1 MAENGHYWQVE
12 GENASA
18 QIIDNVLSDLSD
30 VLVEGPPIGE
40 EEKIAV
46 IRVPADPDAEPGT
59 KESRDHFK
67 LGEAGGGDIDAEEDQ
82 VLVGDGEN
90 WAKGNIAGFYCK
102 PTVDSTEDEGPTA
115 LSMATYSE
123 DGSAAGFGTII
134 EDDGA
139 FILKNGFRSKDNANA
154 LIQGEACIE
163 IGEDGID
170 YQGAGEFWSDTLSG
184 PDIKLTG
191 CAKVEMTGGN
201 QGYGVPAISMRG
213 NCLIDMYAA
222 PSADYYDFT
231 TSHLRDN
238 IIYNSNPFGTNVNA
252 PILMMHDAAYF
263 QMREKATFQMGN
275 GAVVS
280 MQGNA
285 EVQIGGG
292 QILHAGGNSSQ
303 MKFTDPDARTRI
315 SIEPYSM
322 IIIRGD
328 NDNDGTVW
336 IERDHVYIGA
346 CFGRTTVPLSISG
359 KGNIRDLFNGG
370 GGQCGMSASR
380 DFSSTEN
387 TSGANVFAFNRI
399 VTTTDFSS
407 QSSDMNS
414 KIKGPGFM
422 LQGKAVMQIDGNA
435 PVGIYIGQSAG
446 SFALD
451 MGGQGNTNI
460 KFAPSG
466 NFCIDCCPK
475 SGTSHFQYS
484 PDSGTHTF
492 AFHQSGI
499 TSVRFDSSN
508 SFGLNFT
515 AADTEI
521 ECKWNKMLMICDGN
535 DHFIQMDGNTHLE
548 SWSGTVI
555 LRSTNPSLASGRYY
569 PFFSTGTNH
578 NEYGSI
584 DVYQDLSSYTQ
595 SDLITEF
602 DTQLKN
608 AVKPDNNAYRTY
620 KFVEY
625 RSVTKNKQPST
636 YTETLEVNNVVRRL
650 DSVPISLRTYIG
662 NNLTP
667 ENFIDNAHV
676 KSWLSAVYGSN
687 ILTLFEGATVTY
699 DGSYVQY
706 GTTYYRYTLNLF
718 GVVYNQTITN
728 TVNSTSSYELNM
740 PNIPSGEAIEEQ
752 ITIIKKYFNIPSVPR
767 NPPYPRGSIIWTGL
781 DTGAYTIQENFHYK
795 VQATLRYSY
804 TVSHLDKNWRYLIQ
818 TADRVGSSD
827 WDKAPIIQAYGPVN
841 MLLREKWQGI
851 IYNNSYTFTT
861 SEVYD
866 LTDMRAAVLA
876 FIDGSDYADYEQYIQ
891 QNYLPFESTTFVHY
905 MDIAYLVQDEQD
917 PTQYTVVFNV
927 YDDGKAPYLDSYT
940 DCPVVEVTD
949 ASELR
954 LHNGAKITADVQY
967 GETVFT
973 FENTTTEEEPVSFTL
988 AQLKALKNFITNP
1001 SV

>member
-163 IGEDGID
+163 IGENGID
-170 YQGAGEFWSDTLSG
+170 YQGAGKFWSDTLSG

-201 QGYGVPAISMRG
+201 QDYGVPAISMRG

-231 TSHLRDN
+231 TSHLRN
-238 IIYNSNPFGTNVNA
+238 QIIYNSNPFGANVNA
-252 PILMMHDAAYF
+252 PIFMMHDAAYF

-292 QILHAGGNSSQ
+292 QILHAGESSSE
-303 MKFTDPDARTRI
+303 MRFTDPNARTRI
-315 SIEPYSM
+315 SVEPYSM
-322 IIIRGD
+322 IIIRG
-328 NDNDGTVW
+328 NSNNDGTIL
-336 IERDHVYIGA
+336 IESDHVYIGT
-346 CFGRTTVPLSISG
+346 CFGRTTEPLSSSR
-359 KGNIRDLFNGG
+359 KGLVDGDLFNG
-370 GGQCGMSASR
+370 CMKGMSR
-380 DFSSTEN
+380 LRTFSSTGSI
-387 TSGANVFAFNRI
+387 SGADVFAFNRI
-399 VTTTDFSS
+399 ITTTDFSS

-414 KIKGPGFM
+414 QIKGPGFM

-435 PVGIYIGQSAG
+435 PVGIYIGQDTG

-451 MGGQGNTNI
+451 MGGYGNTNI

-466 NFCIDCCPK
+466 NFCIDCCAH
-475 SGTSHFQYS
+475 GTNHFQYS

-499 TSVRFDSSN
+499 TSVRFDSRN
-508 SFGLNFT
+508 SFGLNFS
-515 AADTEI
+515 AIDTEI

-555 LRSTNPSLASGRYY
+555 LRSTNPSLSVGGGRYRPCFNNVIY
-569 PFFSTGTNH
+569 CYKS
-578 NEYGSI
+578 GSI
-584 DVYQDLSSYTQ
+584 DVYQDLSSYTE

-608 AVKPDNNAYRTY
+608 AIKPDNNAYRTY
-620 KFVEY
+620 EFVEY
-625 RSVTKNKQPST
+625 DSVEKYKQPST
-636 YTETLEVNNVVRRL
+636 YTETLEVNNVVRRV
-650 DSVPISLRTYIG
+650 DSVIIELRTYIG
-662 NNLTP
+662 NNITP
-667 ENFIDNAHV
+667 ENFIDNADV
-676 KSWLSAVYGSN
+676 KSWLSAVYNSN

-699 DGSYVQY
+699 DGSQVEY
-706 GTTYYRYTLNLF
+706 GVTYYKYTLNLF

-752 ITIIKKYFNIPSVPR
+752 ITIIQKYFKIPKIPKEFPS
-767 NPPYPRGSIIWTGL
+767 GSIIWTGL
-781 DTGAYTIQENFHYK
+781 DTGAYTTQENFHYK
-795 VQATLRYSY
+795 VQAILRYSY
-804 TVSHLDKNWRYLIQ
+804 TVSHLNKNWRYLIQ

-876 FIDGSDYADYEQYIQ
+876 FIDGPDYADYEQYIQ
-891 QNYLPFESTTFVHY
+891 QNYLPFESTAFVHY
-905 MDIAYLVQDEQD
+905 MDIAYLVKDEQD

-988 AQLKALKNFITNP
+988 AQLKALKDFITNP

>member
-67 LGEAGGGDIDAEEDQ
+67 LGEAGGGDIGAEEDQ

-170 YQGAGEFWSDTLSG
+170 YQGAGKFWSDTLSG

-222 PSADYYDFT
+222 PSADYYNFT
-231 TSHLRDN
+231 TSHLRDQ
-238 IIYNSNPFGTNVNA
+238 IIYNSNPFGANVNA
-252 PILMMHDAAYF
+252 PIFMMHDAAYF

-285 EVQIGGG
+285 EVQIAGG
-292 QILHAGGNSSQ
+292 QIFHVGESN
-303 MKFTDPDARTRI
+303 MRFTDPAARTRI
-315 SIEPYSM
+315 SVEPYSM

-328 NDNDGTVW
+328 NNNDGTIW
-336 IERDHVYIGA
+336 IEPNHVYIGT
-346 CFGRTTVPLSISG
+346 CFGRTTEPLSNTS
-359 KGNIRDLFNGG
+359 KGNIRGNLFDGSAYS
-370 GGQCGMSASR
+370 GMSPDR
-380 DFSSTEN
+380 TFSNTEN
-387 TSGANVFAFNRI
+387 ISGANVFAFSRI

-407 QSSDMNS
+407 QSSAMNS
-414 KIKGPGFM
+414 KINGPGF
-422 LQGKAVMQIDGNA
+422 LLEGKAVVQISGAA
-435 PVGIYIGQSAG
+435 PIGIYLGQKAG

-451 MGGQGNTNI
+451 IGGSGNTNI
-460 KFAPSG
+460 KFGALSG
-466 NFCIDCCPK
+466 NFCIDCCPA

-508 SFGLNFT
+508 SFGLNFQ
-515 AADTEI
+515 AANTEI
-521 ECKWNKMLMICDGN
+521 ECKWNKMLKICDGN

-555 LRSTNPSLASGRYY
+555 LRNTNPSLALKEERYY
-569 PFFSTGTNH
+569 PYFSTGTH
-578 NEYGSI
+578 YISVSI

-608 AVKPDNNAYRTY
+608 AAKPDNNAYRIY
-620 KFVEY
+620 EFVEY
-625 RSVTKNKQPST
+625 YSVKKYKRSST

-650 DSVPISLRTYIG
+650 NSVLIDLRTYIG
-662 NNLTP
+662 NNITP
-667 ENFIDNAHV
+667 EDFIDNADV
-676 KSWLSAVYGSN
+676 KSWLSAVYDSN

-699 DGSYVQY
+699 NGSQLKY
-706 GTTYYRYTLNLF
+706 GITYYKYTLNLF

-752 ITIIKKYFNIPSVPR
+752 ITIIKKYFNIPSISTSF
-767 NPPYPRGSIIWTGL
+767 PRGSIIWTGL
-781 DTGAYTIQENFHYK
+781 DTGAYTAQENFHYE
-795 VQATLRYSY
+795 VEATLIYSY
-804 TVSHLDKNWRYLIQ
+804 TISHLDKNWRYLIQ

-876 FIDGSDYADYEQYIQ
+876 FIDGPDYADYDQYIQ
-891 QNYLPFESTTFVHY
+891 QNYLPFESTAFVHY

-988 AQLKALKNFITNP
+988 AQLKALKDFITNP